1 VERARAVL
9 GRLEDGIALLESN
22 SDAREAFRF
31 ANLAMWQQR
40 VRSVW
45 IEERK
50 TAVSACSHANVRL

>member
-1 VERARAVL
+1 VL

-50 TAVSACSHANVRL
+50 AAVQRAATLTSQGLRP